1 MNFSSLKTRFSIS
14 FLVLLL
20 FFLVQIPIVYSLVG
34 SMGRNLKQ
42 IDVAGGLRKRVVEI
56 SYVLTRH
63 ILTNDE
69 SLEPVFQAKKKD
81 FEATITGLRTGANGI
96 TAITDKAALLQLKEV
111 EKQWGVLKDS
121 FNKSM
126 EFGDGLTGNL
136 KVLNAQIPVMITKLN
151 KVIKAFVNLNDPS
164 YGRSIN
170 LAGLQRMRT
179 VKLGYLTQRYFSSFD
194 AKQKSEI
201 EAAIN
206 KTVANFEDTLMGLE
220 FGSTALGLKKPVPGA
235 VVAAIGPVKELWKVR
250 KTGIYNLIELK
261 DGFDKD
267 MLAIANDYTPSIVK
281 AATVLNGE
289 IHAAGTGKAR
299 NVLIL
304 MIAMVAVSAGLVIFF
319 LYRTSRLVIAPIQ
332 KVEEMVTKFAAGDLT
347 GRVFVGSRAASRE
360 VKDEV
365 TSLSIS
371 INAMADSMSEIVGKI
386 GNSSSSLGTSSSQ
399 LNSSSSNMSDGVNAQ
414 SAQAAQVATAMEE
427 MNAAVIEVARN
438 SHSATEAARG
448 ARDIAAKGGDVV
460 SQAINAMKEVAE
472 STDITGTTIKNLGKS
487 SEEIGTIISV
497 INDIADQTNLLAL
510 NAAIEAARAGE
521 QGRGFAVVADE
532 VRKLAERTTKATK
545 EIGEMIN
552 TIQDETTR
560 AVDAMDEG
568 TKKVEN
574 GVNLANEAGD
584 ALSQIVTGV
593 EDVNDMI
600 SQIATAA
607 EEQSATA
614 EEIARSM
621 ENITEASQTNVDA
634 ITDVSGAAERVSEIA
649 SELHILVDRFV
660 LTGRG
665 VVDTPE
671 LKLIHG
677 KGGEDREQ
685 NETAPPFGNVSGGC

>member
-34 SMGRNLKQ
+34 SMGRNLQQ

-69 SLEPVFQAKKKD
+69 SLDPVFYSKKKD
-81 FEATITGLRTGANGI
+81 FEATLTGLREGAEGI
-96 TAITDKAALLQLKEV
+96 PAVTDPSALIQLKEV
-111 EKQWGVLKDS
+111 EKKWKTMNAS
-121 FNKSM
+121 FNKNM
-126 EFGDGLTGNL
+126 EYGDGLTANL
-136 KVLNAQIPVMITKLN
+136 TELNAEVPVMIGKLN
-151 KVIKAFVNLNDPS
+151 KAIKAFVKLNDSS

-194 AKQKSEI
+194 EAQKAEL
-201 EAAIN
+201 EGAIN
-206 KTVANFEDTLMGLE
+206 KTINNFEETLMGLE
-220 FGSTALGLKKPVPGA
+220 FGSVALGLKKPVPGE
-235 VVAAIGPVKELWKVR
+235 VIAAIGPVKELWKVR
-250 KTGIYNLIELK
+250 KATIHETLSLK
-261 DGFDKD
+261 DHFDND
-267 MLAIANDYTPSIVK
+267 MRSIANEHTPSVVQ
-281 AATVLNGE
+281 AATLLNEKIYSSATARARQVLY
-289 IHAAGTGKAR
+289 
-299 NVLIL
+299 L
-304 MIAMVAVSAGLVIFF
+304 MIAMVCVSAGLVVFF
-319 LYRTSRLVIAPIQ
+319 LYRTSRKVIAPIQ
-332 KVEEMVTKFAAGDLT
+332 RVEEMVKKFAKGDLT
-347 GRVFVGSRAASRE
+347 GRVSVNSGATESYSG
-360 VKDEV
+360 DEV

-371 INAMADSMSEIVGKI
+371 INAMADSMSDIVGRI
-386 GNSSSSLGTSSSQ
+386 GSSSSSLGTSSSE
-399 LNSSSSNMSDGVNAQ
+399 LDSSSSNMSDGVNAQ

-448 ARDIAAKGGDVV
+448 ARDIASKGGDVV
-460 SQAINAMKEVAE
+460 GQAINAMKEVAE
-472 STDITGTTIKNLGKS
+472 STGVTGTTIKNLGKS

-568 TKKVEN
+568 TNKVEN
-574 GVNLANEAGD
+574 GVKLANEAGD

-634 ITDVSGAAERVSEIA
+634 ITDVSGAAGRVSEIA
-649 SELHILVDRFV
+649 TELHVLVDRFV
-660 LTGRG
+660 LTGRNLE
-665 VVDTPE
+665 DTPE
-671 LKLIHG
+671 LKLIQG
-677 KGGEDREQ
+677 KGGKTEEQADSGEDFIHAAE
-685 NETAPPFGNVSGGC
+685 G